1 MMLTTQTH
9 NLNLLPQSV
18 RLSLLIAL
26 TTTMGMSAAQADLVI
41 HNDPTTKMVEVSP
54 VTAMSTTTTAM
65 PINTATMPTEAS
77 IMKLMAVMRIDE
89 QIDAIV
95 NGQQAAIAVINE
107 RSNTGEL
114 AKDDDELNERQ
125 QAIREQI
132 QGLLGQYAK
141 IMTGSISEATDSET
155 LTQAYIAAAK
165 TYYTQQEV
173 DAQIKFYDT
182 PVGQSILDK
191 QPQVTAAFLKQS
203 LPKDMSDTEEQ
214 LGQMLPQIKKIFKD
228 IF

>member
-41 HNDPTTKMVEVSP
+41 HNEPTTKIVEVSP
-54 VTAMSTTTTAM
+54 VTAMSTTNT
-65 PINTATMPTEAS
+65 INTATMPTEAS

-155 LTQAYIAAAK
+155 LTQAYITAAK

-203 LPKDMSDTEEQ
+203 LPKDMEATEEQ

>member
-1 MMLTTQTH
+1 MMLTNQTH
-9 NLNLLPQSV
+9 NLNLLPNSV
-18 RLSLLIAL
+18 RLSLLIAF
-26 TTTMGMSAAQADLVI
+26 TTAMGMSAAHADLVI
-41 HNDPTTKMVEVSP
+41 RNEPTAKIVIVSP
-54 VTAMSTTTTAM
+54 VTAISTAT
-65 PINTATMPTEAS
+65 PITITTMPTEAS
-77 IMKLMAVMRIDE
+77 IVKLMAVMRIDE
-89 QIDAIV
+89 QIEAIV

-125 QAIREQI
+125 RAIREQV

-141 IMTGSISEATDSET
+141 IMTGSIDEATDSET
-155 LTQAYIAAAK
+155 LTQAYITAAK
-165 TYYTQQEV
+165 AYYTQQEV

-203 LPKDMSDTEEQ
+203 LPKDMSGTEEQ

>member
-1 MMLTTQTH
+1 MMMTNQTH
-9 NLNLLPQSV
+9 KLNLLPQSV

-26 TTTMGMSAAQADLVI
+26 TTMTGISAAHADLVI
-41 HNDPTTKMVEVSP
+41 HNEPTAKIVGVSP
-54 VTAMSTTTTAM
+54 ITATSTNTPA
-65 PINTATMPTEAS
+65 NTATMPTEAS
-77 IMKLMAVMRIDE
+77 IIKLMAVMRIDE
-89 QIDAIV
+89 QIEAIV

-107 RSNTGEL
+107 RSKTGEL

-125 QAIREQI
+125 RAIREQV

-141 IMTGSISEATDSET
+141 IMTGSIDEATDSET

-203 LPKDMSDTEEQ
+203 LPKDMDATEEQ

>member
-41 HNDPTTKMVEVSP
+41 HNDPTTKIVEVSP
-54 VTAMSTTTTAM
+54 VTAMSTTKT
-65 PINTATMPTEAS
+65 INTATMPTEAS

-95 NGQQAAIAVINE
+95 NGQQAAITVINE

-114 AKDDDELNERQ
+114 AKDDEELNERQ
-125 QAIREQI
+125 RAIREQI

-203 LPKDMSDTEEQ
+203 LPKDMEATEEQ
-214 LGQMLPQIKKIFKD
+214 LGQLLPQIKKIFKD

>member
-1 MMLTTQTH
+1 MMTNQTH
-9 NLNLLPQSV
+9 KLNLLPQSV

-26 TTTMGMSAAQADLVI
+26 TTTMGMSAAHADLVI
-41 HNDPTTKMVEVSP
+41 HNEPTAKIVGVSP
-54 VTAMSTTTTAM
+54 ITATSTNTPA
-65 PINTATMPTEAS
+65 NTATMPTEAS
-77 IMKLMAVMRIDE
+77 IIKLMAVMRIDE
-89 QIDAIV
+89 QIEAIV

-107 RSNTGEL
+107 RSKTGEL
-114 AKDDDELNERQ
+114 ANDDDERQ
-125 QAIREQI
+125 RAIREQV

-141 IMTGSISEATDSET
+141 IMTGSIAEATDSET

-165 TYYTQQEV
+165 AYYTQQEV

-191 QPQVTAAFLKQS
+191 QPQVTAAFLKQA
-203 LPKDMSDTEEQ
+203 LPKDMDATEEQ